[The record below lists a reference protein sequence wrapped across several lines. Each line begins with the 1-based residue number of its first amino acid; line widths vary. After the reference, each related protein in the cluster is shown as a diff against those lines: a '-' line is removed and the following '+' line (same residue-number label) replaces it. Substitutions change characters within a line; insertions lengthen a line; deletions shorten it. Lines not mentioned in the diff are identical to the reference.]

1 MGWQIEIHPDI
12 LNIPYGDRKRI
23 IDATQ
28 GKKDLINL
36 ASGNPDLPM
45 PPFITERL
53 KTSLD
58 SGYASYTNYY
68 GLPELR
74 RKLSQFLKKRW
85 SIDVDSEN
93 ELLITHGVQEGLYIV
108 MKSIIHPG
116 DEVLIPSP
124 HYAEYE
130 LNAIACGSKPV
141 LVPLEE
147 EKGFAPDFDQ
157 MEKAITR
164 KTRAVVFCNP
174 NNPLGVVWPLEVL
187 QGIARLAKAN
197 NLIVLVDE
205 IYRDFTY
212 TQRPPSI
219 RTLPGMEE
227 RTFTFGGFSKSYM
240 MMGLRAGYVI
250 GPAEAMFPI
259 KNLHYCVALCPSSL
273 GQIAALAALDC
284 PKDQLEPIYRE
295 FQGRLNLLYQGVK
308 AIPGVSCV
316 EPKGGFYIFPN
327 VKCFGM
333 SSMDLALRLI
343 EDAGVVTLPGTE
355 FGPFGE
361 GYLRLAACI
370 NRERIEKGVARLIEF
385 AKAFDSPAL
394 KNVL

>member
-1 MGWQIEIHPDI
+1 MGSQIQIHPDI

-28 GKKDLINL
+28 GREDLINL

-45 PPFITERL
+45 PAFITERL
-53 KTSLD
+53 KASLN
-58 SGYASYTNYY
+58 SGRASYTNYY

-74 RKLSQFLKKRW
+74 RKLSQFLREEW
-85 SIDVDSEN
+85 GISADPEN

-141 LVPLEE
+141 LVPLDEDQ
-147 EKGFAPDFDQ
+147 GFIPNFDT
-157 MEKAITR
+157 MERAVTE

-174 NNPLGVVWPLEVL
+174 NNPLGVVWPREVL
-187 QGIARLAKAN
+187 QTIASLAKSH

-212 TQRPPSI
+212 AEQPPSI
-219 RTLPGMEE
+219 ITLPGMEE
-227 RTFTFGGFSKSYM
+227 RTFVFGGFSKSYM

-284 PKDQLEPIYRE
+284 PKEQLKPIYRE
-295 FQGRLNLLYQGVK
+295 FGERLETLYQGVK
-308 AIPGVSCV
+308 AIPGVRCV
-316 EPKGGFYIFPN
+316 EPRGGFYIFPN
-327 VKCFGM
+327 VSCFGLR
-333 SSMDLALRLI
+333 SMDLALRLI
-343 EDAGVVTLPGTE
+343 EEVGVVTLPGTE
-355 FGPFGE
+355 FGPYGE
-361 GYLRLAACI
+361 GYLRLATCVD
-370 NRERIEKGVARLIEF
+370 REQIETGVSRLLEF
-385 AKAFDSPAL
+385 AKNL
-394 KNVL
+394 E